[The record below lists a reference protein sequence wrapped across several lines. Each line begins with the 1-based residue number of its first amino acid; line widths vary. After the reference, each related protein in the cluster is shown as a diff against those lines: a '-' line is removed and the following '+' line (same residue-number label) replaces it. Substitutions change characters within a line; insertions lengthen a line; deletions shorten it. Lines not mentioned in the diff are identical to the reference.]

1 MTPYRAY
8 KQGYTMTLEE
18 LAKECY
24 DTNDGDILKA
34 TNEFEN
40 KVRADDVLFRTALE
54 PLVRQACYSIISGI
68 MRTERKAVWNGAG
81 VKATAK
87 PIYTTPV
94 HRPDNAIRVAAL
106 ATGTLMMFPLM
117 GGVRLRDATRQQ
129 VSDTAQMYADK
140 ASDMAWK
147 SRWLGLVAA
156 KMGDDETKKVVDI
169 ISESE
174 LNELKAEAEES

>member
-1 MTPYRAY
+1 
-8 KQGYTMTLEE
+8 MTLEE

-24 DTNDGDILKA
+24 DANDGDILKA
-34 TNEFEN
+34 TNEFEK
-40 KVRADDVLFRTALE
+40 KVRADDKLFRSALE

-68 MRTERKAVWNGAG
+68 MRTERKTVWKGAG
-81 VKATAK
+81 VVPPVK
-87 PIYTTPV
+87 PIYTAPV
-94 HRPDNAIRVAAL
+94 HRPDSASRVEAL

-117 GGVRLRDATRQQ
+117 GGVRLRDATRKQ

-147 SRWLGLVAA
+147 ARWLYLIAA
-156 KMGDDETKKVVDI
+156 KMGNDDTKKVVDI